1 MKNQK
6 PIDMAKILP
15 FLRDLY
21 IVYKRPFHSHYL
33 VELIGDLLI
42 RNRLSAKWIY
52 GDVEAPIQHV
62 DYDQET
68 NSIIIRGIQV
78 SPKAVLRN
86 APVNAK
92 IIDLITYE
100 HALKQKLSL
109 TCPIFTN
116 FKDLSQF
123 IGKSVEQISD
133 ILKCD
138 NQKFFIDTV
147 NIKTPDFSDQM
158 ETTGVTEKTKDK
170 SEKNENQAGLKDE
183 QEQFL
188 STAACKNSEI
198 FNRFEDKSYKKILF
212 TDFDGIL
219 SSGYIRSSNGSISK
233 TINYGNKT
241 AVDLA
246 HELGYKVIC
255 ITASNNTESVRIS
268 KDVCKECKFD
278 AFYQVSNPESKFE
291 IMQYLAMEHDISL
304 DDCVYIGDDFYDSE
318 IFPKIGISFAPKT
331 SKAILLNQPDVW
343 LSSNQPFL
351 EAVYIIQISIQ
362 PI

>member
-6 PIDMAKILP
+6 PIDMTKILP

-52 GDVEAPIQHV
+52 GDVEVPIQHV

-147 NIKTPDFSDQM
+147 NINEIVQAVEFNNAFTVSIEINTLD
-158 ETTGVTEKTKDK
+158 TECTNC
-170 SEKNENQAGLKDE
+170 EWL
-183 QEQFL
+183 FL
-188 STAACKNSEI
+188 GC
-198 FNRFEDKSYKKILF
+198 
-212 TDFDGIL
+212 
-219 SSGYIRSSNGSISK
+219 
-233 TINYGNKT
+233 
-241 AVDLA
+241 
-246 HELGYKVIC
+246 H
-255 ITASNNTESVRIS
+255 
-268 KDVCKECKFD
+268 
-278 AFYQVSNPESKFE
+278 
-291 IMQYLAMEHDISL
+291 
-304 DDCVYIGDDFYDSE
+304 
-318 IFPKIGISFAPKT
+318 
-331 SKAILLNQPDVW
+331 LN
-343 LSSNQPFL
+343 LNF
-351 EAVYIIQISIQ
+351 YIII
-362 PI
+362 